1 MSVKP
6 GQAHYLSS
14 GFSVFAVEVLVDE
27 QSRNELI
34 DDLVE
39 GYNQAVI
46 VWAAGETGATIHT
59 SP

>member
-1 MSVKP
+1 M
-6 GQAHYLSS
+6 
-14 GFSVFAVEVLVDE
+14 FAVEVLVDE